1 MAQGPQQYNL
11 AQGPQQYNMA
21 QGPQEYNLAACRSIP
36 NTAMAPQWAENER
49 GSPRSSSFEEIIKLM
64 VMRERARSA
73 KDWSLADSIRLRLSE
88 MGVTLFDKTST
99 WRSNDGMSGRIP
111 SWSQLEA
118 GETPESIIAAQA
130 TKMQTAG
137 GHPEAHRIKALVQQR
152 EQARSAKDFARCDE
166 IREELRAI
174 GVEVFDKEKMW
185 RAKNGASGVVIG
197 FHGPNGP
204 TDLEIATLVVQREKA
219 RQASDFGTADM
230 IRDELKAVGV
240 EIYDKEKLWRSSD
253 GRRAPVPSWSQIQ
266 SGSAVMSG
274 GGSSMGGPG
283 MTPQMQ
289 AMMPPPWVSGGGGPG
304 SPQGAT
310 AATLQTQV
318 VQAALAAAQ
327 TPQGAVRTLQML
339 HQPYAA
345 GAGRGQK
352 GGMAPVPPS
361 PEAQEALRF
370 ISNCQATGRMA
381 QITEIDWLVGIR
393 EKCRQS
399 GDYASADT
407 LRSGLRSALGV
418 ELQEKDKKW
427 VTSDGR
433 YGSIPMWT
441 NMPS

>member
-1 MAQGPQQYNL
+1 M

-21 QGPQEYNLAACRSIP
+21 QGTQEYNLAACRSIP
-36 NTAMAPQWAENER
+36 TTAMAPQWAENDR
-49 GSPRSSSFEEIIKLM
+49 VSPRTSSFEVSVSTGSLEEIVKLM

-99 WRSNDGMSGRIP
+99 WRSNDGRSGRIP
-111 SWSQLEA
+111 SWSELEA

-130 TKMQTAG
+130 TKMQSAG

-166 IREELRAI
+166 IREELRAM

-230 IRDELKAVGV
+230 IRDELKAAGV

-274 GGSSMGGPG
+274 GAG
-283 MTPQMQ
+283 T
-289 AMMPPPWVSGGGGPG
+289 
-304 SPQGAT
+304 PQGAT

-339 HQPYAA
+339 HQPYAT
-345 GAGRGQK
+345 GGGRGQK

-381 QITEIDWLVGIR
+381 QVTEIDWLVGIR

>member
-1 MAQGPQQYNL
+1 M

-21 QGPQEYNLAACRSIP
+21 QGTQEYNLAACRSIP
-36 NTAMAPQWAENER
+36 TTAMAPQWAENDR
-49 GSPRSSSFEEIIKLM
+49 VSPRTSSFEVSVSTGSLEEIVKLM

-99 WRSNDGMSGRIP
+99 WRSNDGRSGRIP
-111 SWSQLEA
+111 SWSELEA

-130 TKMQTAG
+130 TKMQSAG

-166 IREELRAI
+166 IREELRAM

-230 IRDELKAVGV
+230 IRDELKAAGV

-274 GGSSMGGPG
+274 SAGGMGPG
-283 MTPQMQ
+283 MGPHMQ
-289 AMMPPPWVSGGGGPG
+289 GMVPPPWVSGGGAGT
-304 SPQGAT
+304 PQGAT

-339 HQPYAA
+339 HQPYAT
-345 GAGRGQK
+345 GGGRGQK

-381 QITEIDWLVGIR
+381 QVTEIDWLVGIR

-418 ELQEKDKKW
+418 ELQEKDRKW

-433 YGSIPMWT
+433 YGSIPMWN